1 MTAAIIIVIA
11 IIVMET
17 ISVISSQKYG
27 IKYNPILVNLINII
41 RYSRKPEK
49 YMGYAYSQIID
60 QDKYFGEVKK
70 TMLKKGVDPEYADS
84 IMQIS
89 KNMMN
94 VK

>member
-1 MTAAIIIVIA
+1 MTAAIIILIT

-41 RYSRKPEK
+41 RYRKNPEK
-49 YMGYAYSQIID
+49 YAYSQIVD
-60 QDKYFGEVKK
+60 ADRYFGEVKK
-70 TMLKKGVDPEYADS
+70 AMVKKGVDPEYADS

-94 VK
+94 AK